1 MRAFVDMCDHNT
13 KKEIVSDDLPKTYD
27 LMGTEELYKLM
38 EHNKNHLI
46 FMKYMGIFED
56 AEKMDII
63 SNIRKINDAIGVK
76 TGLVG
81 NNSNINNVS

>member
-1 MRAFVDMCDHNT
+1 MRAFVDMCNHNT

-27 LMGTEELYKLM
+27 LMGTDELYKLM

-46 FMKYMGIFED
+46 FMKDMGILED

-63 SNIRKINDAIGVK
+63 SNIRRINDAIGVK
-76 TGLVG
+76 TGLVS